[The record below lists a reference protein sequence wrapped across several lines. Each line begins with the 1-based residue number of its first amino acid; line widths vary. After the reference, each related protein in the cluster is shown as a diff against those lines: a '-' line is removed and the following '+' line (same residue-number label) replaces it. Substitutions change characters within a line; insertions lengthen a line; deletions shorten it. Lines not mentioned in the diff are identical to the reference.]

1 MRLRVLFISSAVLL
15 GLTLTV
21 NAQSSDRR
29 DGLRGITTLRVV
41 VESLPTSAEG
51 TGLDLQ
57 QLQTDVELRLRKA
70 RVTVLDKGVWSYVYL
85 NVNIVKASF
94 GDVYA
99 VSVELAF
106 QRGGL
111 FGVGKDAVFAFASVW
126 SKGALGIVGKQ
137 NLSTTVRDTVG
148 DLSDQFINDLLA
160 ANPKS

>member
-1 MRLRVLFISSAVLL
+1 MRVDTVFIASALLL

-21 NAQSSDRR
+21 NAQSGVMR
-29 DGLRGITTLRVV
+29 DGLRGITGLRVV
-41 VESLPTSAEG
+41 VEHLPASAEG
-51 TGLDLQ
+51 SGLDVQ

-70 RVTVLDKGVWSYVYL
+70 RVTVMDKGVWSYVYL
-85 NVNIVKASF
+85 NVNIVKASS

-126 SKGALGIVGKQ
+126 SKGVLGIVGKQ
-137 NLSTTVRDTVG
+137 TLRTTVRDTVG
-148 DLSDQFINDLLA
+148 DLTDQFINDLLA
-160 ANPKS
+160 ANPKP